1 MDRVVIIGYQEEDK
15 MTITVAGEKKE
26 YKDGLTLPELIV
38 KENVDMPE
46 YVTVSINEEFVA
58 TEDKEKT
65 VLKDGDNVE
74 FLYFMGGGC

>member
-1 MDRVVIIGYQEEDK
+1 MDRVVIIGYQEEDE

-58 TEDKEKT
+58 TEDKEKK

>member
-1 MDRVVIIGYQEEDK
+1 

-38 KENVDMPE
+38 EENVDMPE

-58 TEDKEKT
+58 TEDMEKT

>member
-1 MDRVVIIGYQEEDK
+1 

-26 YKDGLTLPELIV
+26 YKDGLTLPELIEL
-38 KENVDMPE
+38 ENVDMPE

-58 TEDKEKT
+58 TGDKPKT

>member
-1 MDRVVIIGYQEEDK
+1 MDRVVIIGYQEEDE

-58 TEDKEKT
+58 TEDKG
-65 VLKDGDNVE
+65 KDST
-74 FLYFMGGGC
+74 